1 MTSGLIV
8 LVASALV
15 ISGVVIGWWLRQWRL
30 EARAKRQAAAQ
41 LSLYRQLHELQE
53 ARQKT
58 AAKAEDL
65 AVEFRRRAA

>member
-1 MTSGLIV
+1 MIV

-15 ISGVVIGWWLRQWRL
+15 ISGVVIGWWLSQWRL

-58 AAKAEDL
+58 AARQEDL

>member
-1 MTSGLIV
+1 MTSGLLV

-15 ISGVVIGWWLRQWRL
+15 ISGVVIGWRLSQWRL
-30 EARAKRQAAAQ
+30 GARAKRQAAAQ
-41 LSLYRQLHELQE
+41 LSLYRQLHELQA

-58 AAKAEDL
+58 ASKADSL

>member
-15 ISGVVIGWWLRQWRL
+15 ISGVVIGWRLSQWRL

-41 LSLYRQLHELQE
+41 LSLYRQLHELQT
-53 ARQKT
+53 ARQE
-58 AAKAEDL
+58 AASKRESL
-65 AVEFRRRAA
+65 SIEFRQRAA

>member
-15 ISGVVIGWWLRQWRL
+15 ISGVVIGWWLSQWRL

-53 ARQKT
+53 VRQKA
-58 AAKAEDL
+58 AAKQEDL

>member
-1 MTSGLIV
+1 MTTGLIV

-15 ISGVVIGWWLRQWRL
+15 ISGVVIGWRLSQWRL

-41 LSLYRQLHELQE
+41 LSLYRQLHELQA
-53 ARQKT
+53 ARQE
-58 AAKAEDL
+58 AASKADSL

>member
-15 ISGVVIGWWLRQWRL
+15 ISGVVIGWWLSQWRL

-41 LSLYRQLHELQE
+41 LSLYRQLHELQ
-53 ARQKT
+53 ATRQRT
-58 AAKAEDL
+58 AAKQEDL